1 MGGKKAGK
9 ATSLEFYIKFLDNPK
24 DTDLTVDQLN
34 KIISMHGF
42 RKLHRTKKKDILEA
56 LSSIELS
63 VPSRSTLKEN
73 ITSAFLPPEKT
84 IEDLISLQWHECSV
98 QSVETIGWNKKLSD
112 SPPAGENSEKLLKKR
127 KRKSTKKLD
136 ALVYSASASVA
147 DTAMLTPPGSSC
159 ASHGS
164 C

>member
-9 ATSLEFYIKFLDNPK
+9 ATSLELYMEFFDNPK
-24 DTDLTVDQLN
+24 DTDLTKDQLN
-34 KIISMHGF
+34 QIISMHGF
-42 RKLHRTKKKDILEA
+42 NKLHHSKKKEILEA
-56 LSSIELS
+56 LSSIELL

-73 ITSAFLPPEKT
+73 ITSAFLPPDRM

-98 QSVETIGWNKKLSD
+98 QSVETIGWNQKPSD
-112 SPPAGENSEKLLKKR
+112 SPSADDNGGKILKKR
-127 KRKSTKKLD
+127 KRKSTKKLLD
-136 ALVYSASASVA
+136 ALVYSASASA
-147 DTAMLTPPGSSC
+147 SSMPTPPGSSC